1 MIKPIPS
8 VRKFVVG
15 VVVSLTLMPSL
26 AVEQTLQLDHR
37 LNERIVLIPAGKTG
51 KAMMETTVF
60 RPNGPGPYPLLKFV
74 AEQGSGKTTL
84 TKVLKA
90 LFDPDVAPVSS
101 APKNELDLV
110 IGNWAQPPDHLP
122 NALLFEDEVVCLV
135 DRAHRCASKIAL
147 DDYLQGSHVVPMLS
161 NMPQGGVID
170 MALEERGMSRHTTV
184 TVPYFSMGPQLLPG
198 TDLIFTTSR
207 HFAEHY
213 AAILPLAVVP
223 PPVDFAPMRFC
234 QLWHPRTQYSA
245 PHLWLRS
252 LLSAVVR
259 TAHVTQHTR
268 MQSMSL
274 RPHEMRRRVG
284 DRRD

>member
-1 MIKPIPS
+1 MPI
-8 VRKFVVG
+8 
-15 VVVSLTLMPSL
+15 
-26 AVEQTLQLDHR
+26 
-37 LNERIVLIPAGKTG
+37 NEEA
-51 KAMMETTVF
+51 
-60 RPNGPGPYPLLKFV
+60 
-74 AEQGSGKTTL
+74 
-84 TKVLKA
+84 
-90 LFDPDVAPVSS
+90 FDPAHTRHTFRLGTLDYLAPPLIAAVVQYMRNT
-101 APKNELDLV
+101 APDAQLVLEPLGPDYDLEAALAEGELDLV
-110 IGNWAQPPDHLP
+110 IGNWARPPEHLP

-135 DRAHRCASKIAL
+135 DRAHRCASKMAL
-147 DDYLQGSHVVPMLS
+147 ADYLQGSHVVPMLY

-170 MALEERGMSRHTTV
+170 MALEERHMSRHSTV

-213 AAILPLAVVP
+213 AAILPLAVVK

-234 QLWHPRTQYSA
+234 QLWHPRTQHSA

-268 MQSMSL
+268 TASMQL
-274 RPHEMRRRVG
+274 RPTEMRRRIG
-284 DRRD
+284 DPRD

>member
-1 MIKPIPS
+1 
-8 VRKFVVG
+8 
-15 VVVSLTLMPSL
+15 MPTHED
-26 AVEQTLQLDHR
+26 A
-37 LNERIVLIPAGKTG
+37 
-51 KAMMETTVF
+51 
-60 RPNGPGPYPLLKFV
+60 
-74 AEQGSGKTTL
+74 
-84 TKVLKA
+84 
-90 LFDPDVAPVSS
+90 FDPARTRHSFRLGTLDYLAPPLIAAVVQYMRNTAPEAQLMLQPLGPDDDLAS
-101 APKNELDLV
+101 ALAENELDLV
-110 IGNWAQPPDHLP
+110 IGNWAQPPEHLP

-259 TAHVTQHTR
+259 TAQVTQHTR